1 MTRFARTTAAATLV
15 LAGLWLATSDEPQ
28 AQSAAA
34 QSTAAQQRQLLL
46 ITEVHLKPD
55 TAPEW
60 TELQKAE
67 QVPAQKKGGVAWR
80 DTWTDGPGGDPYL
93 RGTVVPISSLAQFDN
108 PAPIVKALGAE
119 GAAAFG
125 AKNRRLVTG
134 SRSRIYATR
143 PDLGFGTRTGVP
155 KLAILTTVNVVN
167 GRGPDFDAFL
177 KSDVVPALK
186 KAGVTYYAVAQVVY
200 GGDTN
205 EYVTLVLASDYA
217 ELAKGHPLERAL
229 GPEGAAK
236 LAQKTGAFV
245 SRLERRIIRYVPE
258 LSFAPGAPTS
268 H

>member
-1 MTRFARTTAAATLV
+1 MTRFARTTAAVTFV
-15 LAGLWLATSDEPQ
+15 LASLCLATSDPQ
-28 AQSAAA
+28 AQSA
-34 QSTAAQQRQLLL
+34 SAQQRQLLL
-46 ITEVHLKPD
+46 ITEVHLKPE

-80 DTWTDGPGGDPYL
+80 DTWTDGPGGNPFV

-108 PAPIVKALGAE
+108 PAPIVKALGQE
-119 GAAAFG
+119 GAAAFA
-125 AKNRRLVTG
+125 AKNRRLVAS
-134 SRSRIYATR
+134 SRSRIFATR

-155 KLAILTTVNVVN
+155 KLAILSTVTVIN
-167 GRGPDFDAFL
+167 GRAADFDAFL

-205 EYVTLVLASDYA
+205 EYATLVLANDYA

-229 GPEGAAK
+229 GPDGAAK
-236 LAQKTGAFV
+236 LVQRSGAFV
-245 SRLERRIIRYVPE
+245 SKLERRIIRYVPD
-258 LSFAPGAPTS
+258 LSFGPATPTS

>member
-1 MTRFARTTAAATLV
+1 MTRFAPTTAAVTLV
-15 LAGLWLATSDEPQ
+15 LASLWLATSDDPQ
-28 AQSAAA
+28 AQSA
-34 QSTAAQQRQLLL
+34 SSQQRQLLL
-46 ITEVHLKPD
+46 VTEVHLKPD

-80 DTWTDGPGGDPYL
+80 DTWADGPGGNPYL
-93 RGTVVPISSLAQFDN
+93 RGTVVPVSSLAQFDN
-108 PAPIVKALGAE
+108 PAPIVKALGQE

-134 SRSRIYATR
+134 SRSRIFATR

-155 KLAILTTVNVVN
+155 KLAILSTVNVIN
-167 GRGPDFDAFL
+167 GRAADFEAFL
-177 KSDVVPALK
+177 KSDVVPPLK

-205 EYVTLVLASDYA
+205 EYVTLVLANDYA

-229 GPEGAAK
+229 GADGAAK
-236 LAQKTGAFV
+236 LAQRSGAFV